1 MRCHGSWG
9 HGVLRIPSWEPRQS
23 VPPPLSPPLLQHNSY
38 KCLQLPHRKQQ
49 LQQLLHPVT
58 QPSRTTIEPRAEPT
72 AAPSNWYAGT
82 PAAPSSPRFT
92 VSGPAPHTARP
103 PAPRLSRSSRVEPI
117 ASTAFPVPNIPRQL
131 RHLPCPTL
139 DALVPYRTAPRPPGH
154 GPALA
159 SPLSHPSHTRPCVRR
174 SPMQPNTIKTNNQH
188 NKLAK
193 PVRTH
198 YYSHRILPLWSRAGL
213 RAPRTTRC
221 PTVGGLRAPH
231 FPFT

>member
-92 VSGPAPHTARP
+92 VSGPASHTARP
-103 PAPRLSRSSRVEPI
+103 PAPRLSRSSRVEPCQHRI
-117 ASTAFPVPNIPRQL
+117 SRSQHSAAGTFLAR
-131 RHLPCPTL
+131 PCPCL
-139 DALVPYRTAPRPPGH
+139 YHGCH

-159 SPLSHPSHTRPCVRR
+159 SPHTHHSTRPILLR
-174 SPMQPNTIKTNNQH
+174 SPYGYLQ
-188 NKLAK
+188 A
-193 PVRTH
+193 
-198 YYSHRILPLWSRAGL
+198 
-213 RAPRTTRC
+213 
-221 PTVGGLRAPH
+221 
-231 FPFT
+231 

>member
-1 MRCHGSWG
+1 M
-9 HGVLRIPSWEPRQS
+9 PSWEPRPPFS
-23 VPPPLSPPLLQHNSY
+23 PPPAT
-38 KCLQLPHRKQQ
+38 QQ
-49 LQQLLHPVT
+49 LQMPATAAH
-58 QPSRTTIEPRAEPT
+58 RKAAAAAA
-72 AAPSNWYAGT
+72 AAPSDTTKQNHEQSPRLLPRTGT
-82 PAAPSSPRFT
+82 PAVPSSPRFT
-92 VSGPAPHTARP
+92 VSGPASHTARP

>member
-1 MRCHGSWG
+1 MSATA
-9 HGVLRIPSWEPRQS
+9 
-23 VPPPLSPPLLQHNSY
+23 
-38 KCLQLPHRKQQ
+38 
-49 LQQLLHPVT
+49 T
-58 QPSRTTIEPRAEPT
+58 QEAAAAAA
-72 AAPSNWYAGT
+72 AAPSDTTKQNHDRTTSRAHGCSIELVRRYARGT
-82 PAAPSSPRFT
+82 QQPSLHRQR
-92 VSGPAPHTARP
+92 GPAPHTARP

-188 NKLAK
+188 YKLAK